1 MDYDL
6 VCLKEFLEENGDV
19 MIIEGNK
26 WKNTIS
32 MVKRIYEIMKDDI
45 IDKGIRKV
53 KLKIKVCL
61 RKVNEITNLNKK
73 SCSE

>member
-1 MDYDL
+1 MDYDY

-32 MVKRIYEIMKDDI
+32 MVKTIYKIMKDDI
-45 IDKGIRKV
+45 IDKGIRKG

-61 RKVNEITNLNKK
+61 WKVNEITNLNKK